1 LKGLRVLLICL
12 VAVALI
18 VGVGLLSGMIPR
30 TSEYD
35 AVRPPCERLPDR
47 QTALD
52 AVASHQDLVRQL
64 EDAGPGVTV
73 DVATPCDDQP
83 DRAVIRI
90 TYTNDD
96 EGQGI
101 RDILGQEGFGVAV
114 EVVGD

>member
-1 LKGLRVLLICL
+1 MKGGFALLLGVLAIL
-12 VAVALI
+12 LI
-18 VGVGLLSGMIPR
+18 VGAVLLSGVIPR
-30 TSEYD
+30 ANKYD
-35 AVRPPCERLPDR
+35 AVRPPCEQLPDR

-64 EDAGPGVTV
+64 QEAGSGVTV
-73 DVATPCDDQP
+73 DVATPCEDQP
-83 DRAVIRI
+83 ELAVVRI

-101 RDILGQEGFGVAV
+101 RDVLTQEGFGVAV

>member
-1 LKGLRVLLICL
+1 MNRAGVV
-12 VAVALI
+12 VAVLVVALLV
-18 VGVGLLSGMIPR
+18 VGAVLLSGVFPR

-64 EDAGPGVTV
+64 QDAGPGVTV

-90 TYTNDD
+90 AYTNDD
-96 EGQGI
+96 EGRGI

-114 EVVGD
+114 EVVSD

>member
-1 LKGLRVLLICL
+1 MNRVGVFLVCL
-12 VAVALI
+12 VAILLIAGTALFS
-18 VGVGLLSGMIPR
+18 GVIPR

-64 EDAGPGVTV
+64 QDAGPGVTV
-73 DVATPCDDQP
+73 AVATPCEDQP
-83 DRAVIRI
+83 DRGVVRI

-96 EGQGI
+96 EGKGI